1 MTLSTELADLDAFLG
16 GPDFDSDPVA
26 AVDTTDAIVKLRILA
41 RIRREIDEHN
51 IIYAA
56 ELERLLDWHER
67 RIQTLTRQEAWATS
81 SLAQF
86 HAAMLRD
93 NPKATTL
100 DLPGGKLVA
109 RKQQPA
115 WEFGPEF
122 VTWAMSSAPDLVRIP
137 EPVPAADKAA
147 AKKALTITGESGE
160 GVPVVDAQ
168 GELVPGVAVT
178 FRGVKHTV
186 ELS

>member
-1 MTLSTELADLDAFLG
+1 
-16 GPDFDSDPVA
+16 
-26 AVDTTDAIVKLRILA
+26 VKLRILA

-178 FRGVKHTV
+178 FRPVKHTV

>member
-1 MTLSTELADLDAFLG
+1 MTLAAELADLDAFLG
-16 GPDFDSDPVA
+16 EPDFESDPVA

-41 RIRREIDEHN
+41 RIRREIDEHET
-51 IIYAA
+51 ILEA
-56 ELERLLDWHER
+56 EQQRLRDWHEQR
-67 RIQTLTRQEAWATS
+67 MEMLTHQEAWATA

-122 VTWAMSSAPDLVRIP
+122 VAWAMAAAPDLVRIP
-137 EPVPAADKAA
+137 EPVPAPDKAA

-178 FRGVKHTV
+178 FRPVKHSV